1 MKEACHRVIQIH
13 TMKTFFLFLRLFC
26 AVSHSMGLV
35 QMVSS
40 RDYILIV
47 FTVFVFFCFVCIL
60 IYLVALQEIEMEKQ
74 KMIKVN
80 GNKDASLLITISIG
94 FGGGLWLNVS

>member
-1 MKEACHRVIQIH
+1 
-13 TMKTFFLFLRLFC
+13 
-26 AVSHSMGLV
+26 MGLV

-47 FTVFVFFCFVCIL
+47 FTVFVLFFCFVCIL
-60 IYLVALQEIEMEKQ
+60 IYLVALQETEMEKQ

-80 GNKDASLLITISIG
+80 VNQDT
-94 FGGGLWLNVS
+94 